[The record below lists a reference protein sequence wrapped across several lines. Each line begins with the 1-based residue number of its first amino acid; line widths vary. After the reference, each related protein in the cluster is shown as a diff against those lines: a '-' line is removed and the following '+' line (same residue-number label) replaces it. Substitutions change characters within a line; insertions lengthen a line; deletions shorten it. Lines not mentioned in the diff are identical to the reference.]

1 MKRFKKITNCRI
13 CNSKKLKKYLDL
25 GSQPLANSFLK
36 KKDFK
41 LEKRYP
47 LELLFCKKCSLSQL
61 SVVVDPKLI
70 FNKYDYLSSSS
81 KALSNHY
88 NILVNGLEKKYN
100 LKNNSTVVD
109 IGCNDGVLL
118 CNYSKKINN
127 LIGVEPSNAYKKIK
141 DKRIKVIN
149 KFFNKETANYYLKKF
164 EKAKLITITN
174 VLAHV
179 DKAND
184 LIQNIKLILDD
195 NGKLIIEV
203 PYILD
208 MLNKGTFDLVYHEHL
223 SYFSINSIK
232 HLLERNNLKII
243 NLKKINFGASGPSLR
258 IHATHKNNKLKES
271 KIIEKLISLENKKKI
286 KDYQTYLRFKEK
298 VKKNINKLRK
308 KLLVLHN
315 AGNKLACYTAPAKGN
330 TLLNA
335 LNLGEEIFSFVTE
348 NNPRKLNKFTPGT
361 HLKIVNDKEIID
373 SKIKFALLLSWNY
386 KSFFLKNSN
395 FIKYGGKF
403 LYPFD

>member
-127 LIGVEPSNAYKKIK
+127 
-141 DKRIKVIN
+141 
-149 KFFNKETANYYLKKF
+149 
-164 EKAKLITITN
+164 
-174 VLAHV
+174 
-179 DKAND
+179 
-184 LIQNIKLILDD
+184 
-195 NGKLIIEV
+195 
-203 PYILD
+203 
-208 MLNKGTFDLVYHEHL
+208 
-223 SYFSINSIK
+223 FSIPGNST
-232 HLLERNNLKII
+232 L
-243 NLKKINFGASGPSLR
+243 
-258 IHATHKNNKLKES
+258 
-271 KIIEKLISLENKKKI
+271 
-286 KDYQTYLRFKEK
+286 
-298 VKKNINKLRK
+298 K
-308 KLLVLHN
+308 KLLCKTVEM
-315 AGNKLACYTAPAKGN
+315 KLLT
-330 TLLNA
+330 
-335 LNLGEEIFSFVTE
+335 
-348 NNPRKLNKFTPGT
+348 
-361 HLKIVNDKEIID
+361 
-373 SKIKFALLLSWNY
+373 SKILKSKTTLFQLALDHSQTYHSINICQML
-386 KSFFLKNSN
+386 FFYTLRPVWSN
-395 FIKYGGKF
+395 
-403 LYPFD
+403 